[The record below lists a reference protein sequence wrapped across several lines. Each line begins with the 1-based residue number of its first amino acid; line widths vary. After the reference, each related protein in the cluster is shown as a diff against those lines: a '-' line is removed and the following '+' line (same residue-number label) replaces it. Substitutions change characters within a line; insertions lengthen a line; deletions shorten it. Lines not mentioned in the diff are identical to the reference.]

1 MTHKKGTMMEYTI
14 DVNRLRRDLMDYFGT
29 AMFSASPLAVMDLS
43 RVERA
48 SDLDVVKMAQ
58 ENGMDLREYIVCDD

>member
-1 MTHKKGTMMEYTI
+1 MMEYTI

-29 AMFSASPLAVMDLS
+29 AMFNASPLAVMDLS

-48 SDLDVVKMAQ
+48 SDMDVVKIAQ
-58 ENGMDLREYIVCDD
+58 ENGMDLREYIVWDD

>member
-1 MTHKKGTMMEYTI
+1 MEYTI

-29 AMFSASPLAVMDLS
+29 AMFNASPLAVMDLS

-48 SDLDVVKMAQ
+48 SDMDVVKIAQ
-58 ENGMDLREYIVCDD
+58 ENGMDLREYIVWDD

>member
-1 MTHKKGTMMEYTI
+1 MEYTI
-14 DVNRLRRDLMDYFGT
+14 DVKRLRRDLMDYFGT

-48 SDLDVVKMAQ
+48 SDMDVVEMAQ
-58 ENGMDLREYIVCDD
+58 ENGMDLREYIVWDD

>member
-1 MTHKKGTMMEYTI
+1 MEYTI